1 MQRSHGRQDVE
12 AGALRRTGSAAR
24 LPVVGG
30 PDAGPLAG
38 RLVLNFAALRAPMTA
53 MRHTNRHP
61 LRAALA
67 VVALVTGAFAS
78 AAFAGPTLDRI
89 RATGT
94 IELGYRDDA
103 APFSYKDREGRVRG
117 YSVELCE
124 RAAAEVARVAGVPAL
139 RIEWKP
145 LSAGERIDA
154 VARGAVDL
162 ECGMTTISLS
172 RMATVDFSMPIYVDG
187 GAVLVSRRSKAGKL
201 ADLKGR
207 RVAVIPGTT
216 TEQALAR
223 TLTAIGAP
231 AIVVPIA
238 NLAEGLAQLAAGKV
252 DGVAGDRIVL
262 TVQRSRTPAA
272 AESDFLPSDI
282 SYEPYGLVMRRD
294 DPDFRL
300 AVNRALVELYRSG
313 EVDPIFQRWFGALGR
328 PGPMLHAMFYLA
340 TVPQ

>member
-1 MQRSHGRQDVE
+1 
-12 AGALRRTGSAAR
+12 
-24 LPVVGG
+24 
-30 PDAGPLAG
+30 
-38 RLVLNFAALRAPMTA
+38 MTA
-53 MRHTNRHP
+53 MRHPNRHP

-67 VVALVTGAFAS
+67 VVAVVAGAFAS
-78 AAFAGPTLDRI
+78 PAFAGPTLDRI

-154 VARGAVDL
+154 VARGVVDL

-187 GAVLVSRRSKAGKL
+187 GAVLVSRRAKLGKL

-207 RVAVIPGTT
+207 RVGVIPGTT

-262 TVQRSRTPAA
+262 TVQRSRTSAA

>member
-1 MQRSHGRQDVE
+1 M
-12 AGALRRTGSAAR
+12 
-24 LPVVGG
+24 
-30 PDAGPLAG
+30 
-38 RLVLNFAALRAPMTA
+38 LNFAALRSPMTA
-53 MRHTNRHP
+53 MRQPTRHP
-61 LRAALA
+61 LRAALV
-67 VVALVTGAFAS
+67 VVAVAGAFALP
-78 AAFAGPTLDRI
+78 ALAGPTLDRI

-103 APFSYKDREGRVRG
+103 APFSYRDREGRVRG

-124 RAAAEVARVAGVPAL
+124 RAAAEVAKVAGVASL
-139 RIEWKP
+139 KLQWKA
-145 LSAGERIDA
+145 LSADERIDA

-162 ECGMTTISLS
+162 ECGTTTISLS
-172 RMATVDFSMPIYVDG
+172 RMAVVDFSVPIYVDG
-187 GAVLVSRRSKAGKL
+187 GAVLVGTRSKLGKL

-231 AIVVPIA
+231 AIVVPIG

-262 TVQRSRTPAA
+262 TVQRSRTPSAGD
-272 AESDFLPSDI
+272 SDFLPSDI

-313 EVDPIFQRWFGALGR
+313 EIDPVFQRWFGALGR

>member
-1 MQRSHGRQDVE
+1 
-12 AGALRRTGSAAR
+12 
-24 LPVVGG
+24 
-30 PDAGPLAG
+30 
-38 RLVLNFAALRAPMTA
+38 
-53 MRHTNRHP
+53 
-61 LRAALA
+61 
-67 VVALVTGAFAS
+67 
-78 AAFAGPTLDRI
+78 
-89 RATGT
+89 
-94 IELGYRDDA
+94 
-103 APFSYKDREGRVRG
+103 
-117 YSVELCE
+117 
-124 RAAAEVARVAGVPAL
+124 
-139 RIEWKP
+139 
-145 LSAGERIDA
+145 
-154 VARGAVDL
+154 
-162 ECGMTTISLS
+162 MTTISLS

-187 GAVLVSRRSKAGKL
+187 GAVLVSRRSKLGKL

>member
-1 MQRSHGRQDVE
+1 MRSSVRIG
-12 AGALRRTGSAAR
+12 LAA
-24 LPVVGG
+24 
-30 PDAGPLAG
+30 
-38 RLVLNFAALRAPMTA
+38 LVL
-53 MRHTNRHP
+53 
-61 LRAALA
+61 
-67 VVALVTGAFAS
+67 VVAPAPP
-78 AAFAGPTLDRI
+78 AFAGPTLDRVK
-89 RATGT
+89 ASGT
-94 IELGYRDDA
+94 IAMGYRDDA
-103 APFSYKDREGRVRG
+103 APFSFKDRDGRVRG

-124 RAAAEVARVAGVPAL
+124 QAAIEIGKATGVAAPKITWRA
-139 RIEWKP
+139 
-145 LSAGERIDA
+145 LSAAQRLDA
-154 VARGAVDL
+154 VARGEVDL

-172 RMATVDFSMPIYVDG
+172 RMANVDFSFPIYVDG
-187 GAVLVSRRSKAGKL
+187 GAVLVRDASKFARL

-231 AIVVPIA
+231 AIVVPIDSY
-238 NLAEGLAQLAAGKV
+238 NDGVVMLEAGKV

-262 TVQRSRTPAA
+262 TTMRARAAGARST
-272 AESDFLPSDI
+272 DFLPTDI

-313 EVDPIFQRWFGALGR
+313 GIDPIFQRWFGLLGR
-328 PGPMLHAMFYLA
+328 PGPMLHAMFYLS

>member
-1 MQRSHGRQDVE
+1 
-12 AGALRRTGSAAR
+12 
-24 LPVVGG
+24 
-30 PDAGPLAG
+30 
-38 RLVLNFAALRAPMTA
+38 MTS
-53 MRHTNRHP
+53 MRHSTGHP
-61 LRAALA
+61 LRAALV
-67 VVALVTGAFAS
+67 VVAAIAGALAG

-103 APFSYKDREGRVRG
+103 APFSYRDRDGRVRG

-124 RAAAEVARVAGVPAL
+124 RAAAEVAKVAGVASL
-139 RIEWKP
+139 KLQWRP
-145 LSAGERIDA
+145 LSAGERVDA

-162 ECGMTTISLS
+162 ECGTTTISLS
-172 RMATVDFSMPIYVDG
+172 RMATVDFSVPIYVDG
-187 GAVLVSRRSKAGKL
+187 GAVLVGARSKLGKL

-207 RVAVIPGTT
+207 RIAVIPGTT

-223 TLTAIGAP
+223 TLTAIAAP
-231 AIVVPIA
+231 AIVVPIGS
-238 NLAEGLAQLAAGKV
+238 LQEGLAQLAAGKV

-262 TVQRSRTPAA
+262 TVQRSRMPSLRD
-272 AESDFLPSDI
+272 SDFLPSDI